1 MSLIEATYDKQYNC
15 IKCQKA
21 FTSKRMRSR
30 FIKVDGYDSDFLPRY
45 SAGSGNPL
53 LYYIQTCPSCGFSF
67 SEDFVSLFP
76 PGTEDQIQK
85 EICNRWAEK
94 SYSGNRTTEE
104 AISTY
109 KLAIYC
115 AILKQEKRITIA
127 GLNMRLAWIYRLE
140 DNEEQEQRFLKLAID
155 HYLASYTNEDFRG
168 TKMSEIRLLYL
179 IAELSRRTNQSEI
192 AIQYFSKVLEQQ
204 KRSTEPKIIAMAREQ
219 WQTMRMKEKI

>member
-1 MSLIEATYDKQYNC
+1 MNQIEPTYDKQYKC
-15 IKCQKA
+15 IKCQQV
-21 FTSKRMRSR
+21 FTSKRVRSR

-45 SAGSGNPL
+45 SAGSSNPL
-53 LYYIQTCPSCGFSF
+53 LYYIQTCPFCGFSY

-76 PGTEDQIQK
+76 PGTEVKIQT
-85 EICNRWAEK
+85 EVCDRWAER
-94 SYSGNRTTEE
+94 SYSALRTTEE

-127 GLNMRLAWIYRLE
+127 GLNMRLAWLYRLE
-140 DNEEQEQRFLKLAID
+140 ANEEQEQRFLKLAID
-155 HYLASYTNEDFRG
+155 NYLASYTNEDFRG
-168 TKMSEIRLLYL
+168 SKISELRVLYL
-179 IAELSRRTNQSEI
+179 IAELARRTNQNEL

-204 KRSTEPKIIAMAREQ
+204 KRSTEPKIIEMAREQ